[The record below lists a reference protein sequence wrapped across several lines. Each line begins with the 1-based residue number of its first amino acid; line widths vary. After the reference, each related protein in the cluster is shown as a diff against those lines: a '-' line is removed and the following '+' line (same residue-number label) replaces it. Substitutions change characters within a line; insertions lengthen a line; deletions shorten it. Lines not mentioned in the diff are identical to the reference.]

1 MANFHFTENHE
12 YIKEDGGAYFVGIS
26 DHAQQELGDITYV
39 ELPEPGAEFAK
50 GDVCCTVE
58 SVKAVAE
65 VYAPVDLKVVEVN
78 GGLEDAP
85 ETVNENPQGD
95 GWMLK
100 VELKDP
106 GALSGLMDQSA
117 YDSMEK

>member
-1 MANFHFTENHE
+1 
-12 YIKEDGGAYFVGIS
+12 
-26 DHAQQELGDITYV
+26 
-39 ELPEPGAEFAK
+39 
-50 GDVCCTVE
+50 
-58 SVKAVAE
+58 
-65 VYAPVDLKVVEVN
+65 VEVN